1 MIRTEAQRKKLQ
13 DKVAKRLR
21 EVEAQRVDSAI
32 RWRYRKLGEGR

>member
-21 EVEAQRVDSAI
+21 SIEAQRVDSAT
-32 RWRYRKLGEGR
+32 RWRYCKLGEGR